1 MLQKLHDR
9 SGSLV
14 IKIILTVIGASFVV
28 FGIADVVRIIT
39 ATPPVAKIGKHPISF
54 QEFFQTY
61 QKELYRFKQKGINS
75 NQEWVQTLA
84 KDIATKLLIVSTVRT
99 LESERLGLV
108 APESALRHYITS
120 MPEFQKDGKFNAELY
135 QQYIRYFETNK
146 DALLSKIKANIK
158 NSQLIKSLE
167 SNISLNDYYT
177 NLLLDTARERKVF
190 EIVFA
195 PDHFDI
201 EKPTDSDLKSYLK
214 SHSKAYTIPEQRDI
228 EVYWLDYD
236 KLKET
241 LPVTQEEL
249 NNEFEERKEE
259 WVSLEQRMVYSFS
272 CSNQA
277 DAELVKR
284 LLLKRTKTED
294 VRKKIPGI
302 QVNTIGMINKGALPQ
317 EISDSVFALNAGESF
332 GPVRS
337 GDEYLVYLVTEV
349 KPAVSKSMD
358 DQEVKKALEEGV
370 KNKKLSVKLEEIK
383 NLIEDDFAAGK
394 TDDICQKFPMLAK
407 KTINDLSQNNHPE
420 KLKEIGVEESSLA
433 AIQDV
438 VFSLDEKGDS
448 QFIDISNASIIIRV
462 TQIKKQH
469 VPELETIKE
478 KVLKDWTSFNM
489 KKTAENWCFEHF
501 YNVADNDEGWKQA
514 IQKNK
519 CKTEEFS
526 VSIMDLADN
535 NSEKYKKFNY
545 DSISRMMLM
554 PKKMVQT
561 YRTEDGKIVVVR
573 LKRIENILNCQA
585 EKVIMENKIKEN
597 IMNGLNNDLFELT
610 SMNIRDSYKVKINQ
624 KSIDKIQN
632 RFTEES

>member
-54 QEFFQTY
+54 QDFFQIY
-61 QKELYRFKQKGINS
+61 QQRLRSIKKDEKVEVNAELLEELSKKIVEDMIDNA
-75 NQEWVQTLA
+75 VL
-84 KDIATKLLIVSTVRT
+84 DIEPK
-99 LESERLGLV
+99 RLGLV
-108 APESALRHYITS
+108 VPQSTIQSCVASIPGFRKNG
-120 MPEFQKDGKFNAELY
+120 EFSVELY
-135 QQYIRYFETNK
+135 QQYLHMFGIDQRSF
-146 DALLSKIKANIK
+146 LSQIKTSIER
-158 NSQLIKSLE
+158 SQFIEPLTSR
-167 SNISLNDYYT
+167 ISLNDYYT
-177 NLLLDTARERKVF
+177 NLLLDTYRERKIF
-190 EIVFA
+190 EVVFA

-259 WVSLEQRMVYSFS
+259 WGSSEQRMVYSFS
-272 CSNQA
+272 CSSQA

-317 EISDSVFALNAGESF
+317 EISDSVFALNEGESF

-358 DQEVKKALEEGV
+358 DQEVQKALEEGV

-394 TDDICQKFPMLAK
+394 TDDICQKFPMLTK

-420 KLKEIGVEESSLA
+420 KLKEIGVEESSFA